1 MKLVQKPSE
10 RTITNVSR
18 WVHFGFLPGMSLVE
32 AVRLD
37 TGSEPIDKQERSFV
51 EKVAKDLSR

>member
-1 MKLVQKPSE
+1 MQLVQKPSE

-37 TGSEPIDKQERSFV
+37 TGSEPIDKQELEDKV
-51 EKVAKDLSR
+51 EKVLKGKK